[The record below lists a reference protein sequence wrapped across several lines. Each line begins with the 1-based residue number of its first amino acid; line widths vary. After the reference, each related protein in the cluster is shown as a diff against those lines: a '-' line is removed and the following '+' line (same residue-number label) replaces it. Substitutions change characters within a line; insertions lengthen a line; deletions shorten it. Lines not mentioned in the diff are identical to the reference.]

1 MLGEL
6 VALHGAG
13 TIERMPQI
21 SFFRTLAAF
30 TFTLVLLGCGGGGD
44 SDADNALGP
53 DEQGPPLVGTDLDRF
68 RGVSLASAGGLP
80 TAALEELVATGVEW
94 IALIPFGRQPRF
106 DVPEVQLRTTR
117 GRWSQTDA
125 GIRRIAEIAASAG
138 VRILLKPHID
148 LVEEIDGQW
157 RGTIAFNSE
166 ADWLRWE
173 EDYRSFILHYAALAA
188 DSGIELLSVG
198 AELHKVVRQRP
209 GFWRQL
215 VGDVR
220 QRYGGSLTYGANWD
234 REFEEVEFWDLLDFI
249 GIHAYF
255 PLTVKMDASIEEL
268 ELGWQPHVLALE
280 DLTETYGKPVLFT
293 EVGYRSITGAGV
305 DPWDWRV
312 RRSADGGAE
321 QADAYEAM
329 FRTFWHR
336 LWFAGLFVWEWDP
349 AGNAVNTRFDTG
361 YSPQNK
367 RAAEIM
373 SKWFTHPIG

>member
-148 LVEEIDGQW
+148 LVSNLTSTWW
-157 RGTIAFNSE
+157 R
-166 ADWLRWE
+166 
-173 EDYRSFILHYAALAA
+173 
-188 DSGIELLSVG
+188 
-198 AELHKVVRQRP
+198 K
-209 GFWRQL
+209 
-215 VGDVR
+215 
-220 QRYGGSLTYGANWD
+220 
-234 REFEEVEFWDLLDFI
+234 
-249 GIHAYF
+249 
-255 PLTVKMDASIEEL
+255 
-268 ELGWQPHVLALE
+268 
-280 DLTETYGKPVLFT
+280 
-293 EVGYRSITGAGV
+293 
-305 DPWDWRV
+305 
-312 RRSADGGAE
+312 
-321 QADAYEAM
+321 
-329 FRTFWHR
+329 
-336 LWFAGLFVWEWDP
+336 
-349 AGNAVNTRFDTG
+349 
-361 YSPQNK
+361 
-367 RAAEIM
+367 
-373 SKWFTHPIG
+373 